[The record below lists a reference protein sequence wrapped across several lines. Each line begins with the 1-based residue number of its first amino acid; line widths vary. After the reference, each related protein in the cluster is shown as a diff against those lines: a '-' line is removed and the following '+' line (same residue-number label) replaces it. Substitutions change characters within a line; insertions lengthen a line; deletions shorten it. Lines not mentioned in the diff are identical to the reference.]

1 MTEKSSTLANDPP
14 ESAYSRFHPLTPLV
28 MGWKF
33 VTAIVAIVGFQNYE
47 LIEDLAK
54 HGVVNADNLRLFG
67 LGALGIVLVAI
78 LTGALPWWITTYAV
92 TEHGV
97 FVREKFLS
105 TKRRIAPRER
115 IDSVSVER
123 PFMARLVGLSKVRIE
138 LAGAGE
144 SHVDLQYLGRAKAE
158 EIHSTILELARG
170 DVPPH
175 GRVAASPAPGETSP
189 EAPGSA
195 APSETGDGSP
205 SIVERAESVAYDSD
219 SNGELLARIPT
230 SRILHSLVLDISLM
244 IWLAFSIVM
253 TAIWLIASFASGEFS
268 LSAASLFTLVPALLA
283 APRMIFSRVDSGW
296 GFTSRAT
303 ETGLRA
309 RRGLLNSRSD
319 NLTASKLQ
327 EVEISQPLLWRSRG
341 WCDVTAK
348 TAGMEE
354 LESVTEGT
362 GRILPVGTASE
373 LEATLSHLMPPTGD
387 LIVHPAMHDGAEAP
401 SPAVLGTSDTALL
414 QGFLAAPQS
423 QLPGARPFHWS
434 NPISRRTHVYA
445 LTRHALLA
453 RKGWLTRTV
462 TVIPR
467 DRIQG
472 VELSQGP
479 ISRRIGCADLS
490 IAYAG
495 GSFEIHDIP
504 VADAAALC
512 ATLSEDAG
520 LSRRFSARESWL
532 QPRLLGGTA

>member
-1 MTEKSSTLANDPP
+1 MTEQSGTLETEPH

-47 LIEDLAK
+47 VIEDLVK
-54 HGVVNADNLRLFG
+54 HGVVSTDNFLFIG
-67 LGALGIVLVAI
+67 LGALGIILVAI
-78 LTGALPWWITTYAV
+78 VTGALPWWITTYAV

-97 FVREKFLS
+97 FVRERFLS

-175 GRVAASPAPGETSP
+175 GRVAANPAPGETAP
-189 EAPGSA
+189 EASENAVPGEVDEGA
-195 APSETGDGSP
+195 P
-205 SIVERAESVAYDSD
+205 SIVERAESIAYDSD
-219 SNGELLARIPT
+219 SDGELLARIPT
-230 SRILHSLVLDISLM
+230 SRILHSLVLDVGLM
-244 IWLAFSIVM
+244 IGMVFTIIM
-253 TAIWLIASFASGEFS
+253 TAIWLVTSFASGEFTF
-268 LSAASLFTLVPALLA
+268 SAASLFALVPALLA
-283 APRMIFSRVDSGW
+283 GPRMIFSRVDSGW

-354 LESVTEGT
+354 LESVTEGS

-445 LTRHALLA
+445 LTRHALLG

-462 TVIPR
+462 AVIPR

-512 ATLSEDAG
+512 ATLGADAG

>member
-1 MTEKSSTLANDPP
+1 MTEQSGTLETEPH

-28 MGWKF
+28 MGWKAI
-33 VTAIVAIVGFQNYE
+33 VAIVAIVGFQNYE
-47 LIEDLAK
+47 VIEDLAK

-67 LGALGIVLVAI
+67 LGALGIILVAI
-78 LTGALPWWITTYAV
+78 VTGALPWWITTYAV

-175 GRVAASPAPGETSP
+175 GRVAAHPAPGETAP
-189 EAPGSA
+189 EAPESA
-195 APSETGDGSP
+195 VPGEVGEGAP

-230 SRILHSLVLDISLM
+230 SRILHSLVLDVGLM
-244 IWLAFSIVM
+244 IGMVFTIIM
-253 TAIWLIASFASGEFS
+253 TAIWLVTSFASGEFTF
-268 LSAASLFTLVPALLA
+268 SAASLFALVPALLA
-283 APRMIFSRVDSGW
+283 GPRMIFSRLESSW

-303 ETGLRA
+303 STGLRA
-309 RRGLLNSRSD
+309 RSGLLNSRSD

-327 EVEISQPLLWRSRG
+327 LVELTQPVLWRSHG
-341 WCDVTAK
+341 WFDVSVT
-348 TAGMEE
+348 TAGMDD
-354 LESVTEGT
+354 LESDTDAS
-362 GRILPVGTASE
+362 GRILPVGTVE
-373 LEATLSHLMPPTGD
+373 DLQVTLGHLMPPTGD
-387 LIVHPAMHDGAEAP
+387 LVAHPAMHDGARGA
-401 SPAVLGTSDTALL
+401 SPAVLGATDTALV
-414 QGFLAAPQS
+414 QGYMSAPQAE
-423 QLPGARPFHWS
+423 LPGTRPFHWTS
-434 NPISRRTHVYA
+434 PVSRRTDVYA
-445 LTRHALLA
+445 LSRHALFA
-453 RKGWLTRTV
+453 RTGWLKRALTI
-462 TVIPR
+462 IPR

-479 ISRRIGCADLS
+479 IARRIGKADLQVE
-490 IAYAG
+490 YAG
-495 GSFEIHDIP
+495 GTFYLSDIP

-512 ATLSEDAG
+512 ASLGNDAG
-520 LSRRFSARESWL
+520 TLRRFTERGTWL
-532 QPRLLGGTA
+532 EPKLLGGSV